1 MTRVRSWMQLFRL
14 PNLFTAAADSLA
26 GFLFVGVGFERV
38 GVLGL
43 LVGASVLFY
52 AGGVGLNDVF
62 DAGRDARERPNR
74 PIPSGAV
81 SRVAALVVSLLML
94 VAGLVMCAQVGMTTL
109 RIGAILVAAIV
120 CYDGVFKS
128 MFVAPGLMGACRA
141 LNLLLGM
148 SVVLPVATAGNVFVV
163 VVMWLYVTGLT
174 AFARNEAVESSR
186 WKLVWSSR
194 VMMFAVVSLV
204 ALWTLLEQADWVF
217 LLLVGVL
224 LGQVRVM
231 ARRAVAT
238 CHPQDVQAAVKTF
251 VLMIVVF
258 DACLV
263 FAARGPLL
271 AAMVLALLVPTVVAG
286 KRLAVT

>member
-1 MTRVRSWMQLFRL
+1 MTRARAWMQLFRL

-26 GFLFVGVGFERV
+26 GFLFVGMGFDQVGT
-38 GVLGL
+38 LGL

-52 AGGVGLNDVF
+52 AGGVGLNDVL
-62 DAGRDARERPNR
+62 DARRDAVERPNR
-74 PIPSGAV
+74 PIPSGLV
-81 SRVAALVVSLLML
+81 SRSAALVVCVLML
-94 VAGLVMCAQVGMTTL
+94 VVGLLMCMQVGQMSL
-109 RIGAILVAAIV
+109 KVGVILVAAIV
-120 CYDGVFKS
+120 CYDGILKS
-128 MFVAPGLMGACRA
+128 TPVAPAVMGVCRA

-148 SVVLPVATAGNVFVV
+148 SVVVPLATLPNVFVAI
-163 VVMWLYVTGLT
+163 VMWLYVTGLT

-186 WKLVWSSR
+186 WKLLWSSR
-194 VMMFAVVSLV
+194 VMMFAVLSLV
-204 ALWTLLEQADWVF
+204 ALWTLLPDANWAF
-217 LLLVGVL
+217 LLLVGVF

-238 CHPQDVQAAVKTF
+238 CAPVDVQSAVKSF
-251 VLMIVVF
+251 VLLIVVL

-286 KRLAVT
+286 KKLAVT